1 LERGLTPKERIITDR
16 AFFRVKDEKNYE
28 LRERDGS
35 PQRKD
40 SPPWRGG
47 CEADGVGWISY
58 FED

>member
-1 LERGLTPKERIITDR
+1 MRE
-16 AFFRVKDEKNYE
+16 NYE

-47 CEADGVGWISY
+47 CEADGVGWIVTLKIKEKMRRIGTRMNAERTDY
-58 FED
+58 QR